1 MTETNVN
8 NHISPSPQASES
20 VVVAGRFP
28 VLVYGLC
35 GLIIVLLAG
44 LWIMERGH
52 RNRAQARASDIDI
65 AITQQQK
72 KMQSLGRLIAA
83 QATQAKIMRN
93 SLPKKQVKLDGKNRT
108 VLILD
113 AQAGKNL
120 GLQPGDVIEV
130 TDPLSE

>member
-8 NHISPSPQASES
+8 NHTGPGQVTSASA
-20 VVVAGRFP
+20 VAGRFP

-52 RNRAQARASDIDI
+52 RNRAQARVRDINQAI
-65 AITQQQK
+65 AQQKK
-72 KMQSLGRLIAA
+72 KMQSLGRLVAA

-93 SLPKKQVKLDGKNRT
+93 SLPKKQAKLDGKNRT